1 MSNFGMQMPGG
12 ARSRGPGP
20 DVYTALMCVGAVCMI
35 AAVVML
41 YLAGTKVSPDGQPW
55 KIQEKGANQIRLPR

>member
-1 MSNFGMQMPGG
+1 
-12 ARSRGPGP
+12 
-20 DVYTALMCVGAVCMI
+20 MI

-55 KIQEKGANQIRLPR
+55 KIQEKGANQISLPR

>member
-12 ARSRGPGP
+12 SRSRGAGP
-20 DVYTALMCVGAVCMI
+20 DVYTALMCVGTVCMI

-55 KIQEKGANQIRLPR
+55 KIQEKGQNKIRLPR